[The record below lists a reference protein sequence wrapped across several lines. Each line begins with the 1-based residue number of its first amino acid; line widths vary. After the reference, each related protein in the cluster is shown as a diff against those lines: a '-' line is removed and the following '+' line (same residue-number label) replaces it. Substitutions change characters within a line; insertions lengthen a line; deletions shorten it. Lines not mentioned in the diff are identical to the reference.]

1 MRLFFR
7 LLLLAAIHLSLGELA
22 DKNAG
27 NAPGFCEVRAVTG
40 SRLIQEYF
48 TRAPRSEKNISIYT
62 HRRGK
67 QAGFGIQSGAMRYA
81 ICVVCSAV
89 EQQRLY
95 VAGV

>member
-27 NAPGFCEVRAVTG
+27 NASGFCEVQAVTG

-48 TRAPRSEKNISIYT
+48 TRAFPAQKKTYRFTLPAGGN
-62 HRRGK
+62 RRDLEYK
-67 QAGFGIQSGAMRYA
+67 TAQ
-81 ICVVCSAV
+81 
-89 EQQRLY
+89 
-95 VAGV
+95 